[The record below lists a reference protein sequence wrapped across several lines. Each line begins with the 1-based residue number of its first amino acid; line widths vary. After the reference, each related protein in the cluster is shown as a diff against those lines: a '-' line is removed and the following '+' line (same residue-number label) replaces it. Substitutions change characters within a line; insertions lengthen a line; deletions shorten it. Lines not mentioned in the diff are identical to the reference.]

1 MKERTIVS
9 LADSNYFKLLCEL
22 IDSIKSFEESKNVAI
37 CVLDAGLSDNQ
48 KNILLKKVDIIKK
61 ANWDIEVPSY
71 KVIGKEWL
79 KSQVSRAFLPK
90 YFPGYNKYLW
100 IDADAWVNS
109 WETIELYFK
118 GSDNNKLSIST
129 SADRAYGRVLKVD
142 WLIGGFAKIKSQN
155 YKHAKSSGFSEKIAR
170 EVALKPHL
178 NIGVFCLEATASH
191 WDVWKKNLKIAL
203 KSGKI
208 FGSEQIAM
216 NVTIYVDKLEVE
228 ILPAYC
234 NYTLIDGM
242 KFDTKR
248 NTFVESYLPNHK
260 IGIVHLAGKH
270 NNNIRMNKNNL
281 IEVRT
286 LTNARNKVHMEKYE
300 HESVSMKV

>member
-1 MKERTIVS
+1 MKEHTIVS
-9 LADSNYFKLLCEL
+9 LADSNYFELLCEL

-48 KNILLKKVDIIKK
+48 KNILLKKVDTIKK

-203 KSGKI
+203 KYGKI

-216 NVTIYVDKLEVE
+216 NVTIYIDKLDVE

-248 NTFVESYLPNHK
+248 NTFVEAYLPNHK

-270 NNNIRMNKNNL
+270 NNNIRMNKNHL
-281 IEVRT
+281 IEVTT
-286 LTNARNKVHMEKYE
+286 LEGKIIKKSARFNQIEK
-300 HESVSMKV
+300 K

>member
-48 KNILLKKVDIIKK
+48 KNILLKKVDTIKK

-191 WDVWKKNLKIAL
+191 WDVWKKNLKMAL

-216 NVTIYVDKLEVE
+216 NVTIYVDKLDVE

-248 NTFVESYLPNHK
+248 NTFVEVYLPNHK

-286 LTNARNKVHMEKYE
+286 LEGKIIKKSARFNQIEK
-300 HESVSMKV
+300 K

>member
-1 MKERTIVS
+1 MKEHTIVS
-9 LADSNYFKLLCEL
+9 LADSNYFELLCEL
-22 IDSIKSFEESKNVAI
+22 IDSIKSFEESNNVAI

-48 KNILLKKVDIIKK
+48 KNILLKKVDTIKK

-100 IDADAWVNS
+100 IDADAWINS

-142 WLIGGFAKIKSQN
+142 WLFGGFAKVKSQN

-191 WDVWKKNLKIAL
+191 WDAWKKNLKIAL

-216 NVTIYVDKLEVE
+216 NVTIYIDKLDVE

-248 NTFVESYLPNHK
+248 NTFVEAYLPNHK
-260 IGIVHLAGKH
+260 IGIVHLAGRH
-270 NNNIRMNKNNL
+270 NNNIRMNKNHL
-281 IEVRT
+281 IEVTT
-286 LTNARNKVHMEKYE
+286 LEGKIIKKSPRFNQIEK
-300 HESVSMKV
+300 K

>member
-48 KNILLKKVDIIKK
+48 KNILLKKVDTIKK

-216 NVTIYVDKLEVE
+216 NVTIYIDKLDVE

-248 NTFVESYLPNHK
+248 NTFVEAYLPNHK

-270 NNNIRMNKNNL
+270 NNNIRMNKNHL
-281 IEVRT
+281 IEVTT
-286 LTNARNKVHMEKYE
+286 LEGKIIKKSARFNQIEK
-300 HESVSMKV
+300 K

>member
-1 MKERTIVS
+1 MKEHTIVS
-9 LADSNYFKLLCEL
+9 LADSNYFELLCEL
-22 IDSIKSFEESKNVAI
+22 IDSIKSFEESNNVAI

-48 KNILLKKVDIIKK
+48 KNILLKKVDTIKK

-203 KSGKI
+203 KRGKI

-216 NVTIYVDKLEVE
+216 NVTIYIDKLDVE

-248 NTFVESYLPNHK
+248 NTFVEAYLPNHK

-270 NNNIRMNKNNL
+270 NNNIRMNKNHL
-281 IEVRT
+281 IEVTT
-286 LTNARNKVHMEKYE
+286 LEGKIIKKSARFNQIEK
-300 HESVSMKV
+300 K

>member
-1 MKERTIVS
+1 MKEHIIVS
-9 LADSNYFKLLCEL
+9 LADSNYFELLCEL

-37 CVLDAGLSDNQ
+37 GILDAGLDDNQ
-48 KNILLKKVDIIKK
+48 KNILLKKVDAIKK

-109 WETIELYFK
+109 WEAIDLYFI
-118 GSDNNKLSIST
+118 GSDNGKLSIST
-129 SADRAYGRVLKVD
+129 SADRAYGRVLKAD

-178 NIGVFCLEATASH
+178 NIGVFCLEATAPH

-203 KSGKI
+203 KSGNI

-216 NVTIYVDKLEVE
+216 NITIYVDKLDVE

-234 NYTLIDGM
+234 NYTLTNEM
-242 KFDTKR
+242 KYDTIS
-248 NTFVESYLPNHK
+248 NTFVEPYLPNHK
-260 IGIVHLAGKH
+260 IGIIHLAGK
-270 NNNIRMNKNNL
+270 NNDHIRFDKNFL
-281 IEVRT
+281 SEVKTLDGKIIKKSLRFIE
-286 LTNARNKVHMEKYE
+286 
-300 HESVSMKV
+300 